1 MSAQRSAGKT
11 KERQQQSTGAAAP
24 AGDRDKELPAEQVA
38 GQLTVPPPP
47 LRPGTLRMVA
57 LGGIGEIGRNMT
69 VYELDGKLLIVD
81 CGVLFPEDAQPGV
94 DLILPD
100 LRLVEDRVDD
110 IEAIVVT
117 HGHEDHIGALPWLL
131 RSRRD
136 IPVIGAQF
144 SLALIAAKAKEHR
157 ITPNLRVVKER
168 DRTRVGKF
176 ELEFFAVNHSIPD
189 ALAVGI
195 RTEAGTVLH
204 TGDIK
209 LDQLPLDGR
218 LTDLGGFARFGD
230 EGVDL
235 FCVDSTNAEVPGF
248 VASEREI
255 GPVLDSYIRSAPQ
268 RVIVASFASHVHRV
282 QQMLDAAQRYGR
294 KVAFVGR
301 SMVRNMQIA
310 QELGLLQV
318 PDGLIRSLDKVLE
331 LPPEQVLLIS
341 TGSQGEPLSAL
352 SRMSRGEHRS
362 VNLQEGDTV
371 ILASSMIP
379 GNETSVFTVINEL
392 ARVGVNV
399 VHQGVAKVHVSGH
412 ASAGELLYLYNA
424 VRPRNVVPVHGE
436 WRHLRANAK
445 LAAATGVSES
455 QVLLAPNGTVVDL
468 TNHRAK
474 IVGHV
479 DVGMVYVDGNAVGD
493 IGENTLSDRLILGEG
508 GFISIT
514 VAIDRQTG
522 RAMGTPTLSGRGF
535 SDDPK
540 ALDDVLPLVE
550 AELARTEADG
560 ITDPHRVA
568 QAVRRVVGRWVSDK
582 YRRRPM
588 IVPTVIDV

>member
-1 MSAQRSAGKT
+1 MTAQKP
-11 KERQQQSTGAAAP
+11 ELAP
-24 AGDRDKELPAEQVA
+24 PRLK
-38 GQLTVPPPP
+38 
-47 LRPGTLRMVA
+47 PGTLRIVA

-69 VYELDGKLLIVD
+69 VYELDGRLLVVD
-81 CGVLFPEDAQPGV
+81 CGVLFPEDGQPGV

-100 LRLVEDRVDD
+100 LRLVEDRVED
-110 IEAIVVT
+110 IEAVVIT

-131 RSRRD
+131 RLRKD
-136 IPVIGAQF
+136 LPVIGAQF
-144 SLALIAAKAKEHR
+144 SLALIAAKCKEHR

-168 DRTRVGKF
+168 ERLQVGGF
-176 ELEFFAVNHSIPD
+176 DLQFFAVNHSIPD

-195 RTEAGTVLH
+195 RTAAGTVLH

-218 LTDLGGFARFGD
+218 LTDLGGFSKFGD

-235 FCVDSTNAEVPGF
+235 FLVDSTNAEVPGF
-248 VASEREI
+248 VAPEREI
-255 GPVLDSYIRSAPQ
+255 GPVLDNYIRSAPQ

-282 QQMLDAAQRYGR
+282 QQMIDSAQKYGR

-310 QELGLLQV
+310 QELGLLTV
-318 PDGLIRSLDKVLE
+318 PDGLVRSLEKALD
-331 LPPEQVLLIS
+331 LPPEQVMLIS

-352 SRMSRGEHRS
+352 SRMSRGDHRS
-362 VNLQEGDTV
+362 VNLQYGDTV

-392 ARVGVNV
+392 ARIGVTV
-399 VHQGVAKVHVSGH
+399 IHQGVAKVHVSGH

-424 VRPRNVVPVHGE
+424 VRPKNVIPVHGE

-445 LAAATGVSES
+445 LAVATGVPSDR
-455 QVLLAPNGTVVDL
+455 VVLAPNGTVVDL
-468 TNHRAK
+468 TRGRAK
-474 IVGHV
+474 IVGHI

-493 IGENTLSDRLILGEG
+493 VGENTLSDRLILGEG

-514 VAIDRQTG
+514 VAIDSHTG
-522 RAMGTPTLSGRGF
+522 RAVASPTLSGRGF

-540 ALDDVLPLVE
+540 ALDAVVPLVE

-568 QAVRRVVGRWVSDK
+568 QQVRRVVGRWVSDT

-588 IVPTVIDV
+588 IIPTVIDV